1 MNVRPKI
8 SLNRFGENQ
17 RVTFLLCA
25 PTAMKHLLHNL
36 SNDTLRQFIFG
47 ILHNTSS
54 SLSSLS
60 SKYAIL
66 TTQNKSWSKEND
78 ESDAKFCHCLA
89 QLESFCANNGSRP
102 LDTKMAEFQSITSM
116 DFHSD
121 VGKMLYTIGI
131 LLMFSFVIF
140 ALMIRSISRSRSSA
154 ELETLLDAMRF
165 REELDIQL
173 RQKHRLR
180 KAKRKVTTWLCR
192 GNGAKLWQ
200 SSPHILISNNAIPGR
215 KNSLQSI
222 GSYIP
227 EIVISTENNTSTATG
242 GFLRNIERQNSYTPS
257 LSLIYDFSY
266 DSRRGSQILSSF
278 EQEDK
283 EQILLKDGGTQLSD
297 GSLSPSAA
305 GSAGNGDEMGALLA
319 EGRGRHGT
327 N

>member
-1 MNVRPKI
+1 
-8 SLNRFGENQ
+8 
-17 RVTFLLCA
+17 
-25 PTAMKHLLHNL
+25 MKHLSHNL

-54 SLSSLS
+54 SLSS
-60 SKYAIL
+60 KYAIL
-66 TTQNKSWSKEND
+66 TTQNKSWTKEND

-89 QLESFCANNGSRP
+89 QLESFCANNRSRP

-121 VGKMLYTIGI
+121 VGKMLYTIAI

-227 EIVISTENNTSTATG
+227 EIVISTENNTPTATG
-242 GFLRNIERQNSYTPS
+242 GFLRNVERQNSYTPS

-278 EQEDK
+278 EQEDNNQ
-283 EQILLKDGGTQLSD
+283 QILLMDGGTQQSDD
-297 GSLSPSAA
+297 GSLSPSAR
-305 GSAGNGDEMGALLA
+305 GSAGNGDQMGALLA
-319 EGRGRHGT
+319 KGRGRHGT